1 MVTKQEVD
9 NILKEVNA
17 ILRKLDQRISALEE
31 EKKKVPTTRKPRSQE
46 KDLTNE

>member
-9 NILKEVNA
+9 NILKQVNA
-17 ILRKLDQRISALEE
+17 ILEGFNKRITELEE
-31 EKKKVPTTRKPRSQE
+31 SQKKAPTTRKPRSQE